1 MKKSVPQ
8 QTGAK
13 ASQETLIDP
22 SLVKEVLK
30 IKEPNQS
37 SAWAMWAC
45 PLGGRRDR
53 WPVGILRLS
62 DPSAVG

>member
-1 MKKSVPQ
+1 MEKSVPQ

-22 SLVKEVLK
+22 SLVKEVLE

-37 SAWAMWAC
+37 SPWETWAC
-45 PLGGRRDR
+45 PLGDRRDR
-53 WPVGILRLS
+53 WPVDILSLTDS
-62 DPSAVG
+62 SAVG